1 MENLDFE
8 IEIDLAS
15 GRDYPV
21 TVVHSPAGE
30 GRGTLHFP
38 YDELALDNH
47 LTKLQLA
54 LLNSG
59 RGQRRVVPAEERTV
73 REFGTA
79 LFDALFAG
87 EVRTLLD
94 VSRHEARSKGTGL
107 RVKLRCRAPELA
119 ALPWEFLFDTEVDEY
134 LCLSRQTPLVR
145 YLEVSTPC
153 EPLKVALPLRILGV
167 VASPKDLDALDVD
180 REKQR
185 VEQAV
190 AHLVES
196 GKVELEWLAKPTW
209 RELQSELSRRKW
221 HVVHFVGHGGFDQRR
236 DEGVLAFEDDDGNA
250 HLLGAGDV
258 GLLLGDHDDLR
269 LAVLNACEGARS
281 SARDVFSSTAAVLVR
296 KGTPGVVAMQ
306 YEITDLAAIELA
318 RSFYD
323 CIAAGQPVDTA
334 MSEARKAVRLSLPG
348 TLEWGTPV
356 LFMRAPDGV
365 LFDLDGEAPSVPSR
379 RAAPPTPPRR
389 PRERRDFRVPGG
401 RPVQIAAAG
410 VAVAVVAAV
419 VAVLAT
425 TSGSAVSKAL
435 LKPQGLAFA
444 GGRVYVGDAG
454 HHRIISMTPD
464 GTKVRLVAGS
474 GSGAIRDDKAAKA
487 GVGWTK
493 ALAVGPDGVV
503 YLADSTQET
512 GGNAVIRR
520 LVGGRLE
527 TFLPPSGI
535 TLYANGLAASR
546 TGRLY
551 VLSFDTVYAYD
562 GGNAFKAVT
571 APGTVQNPLGG
582 AVGPDGSLYFCDS
595 DNWVVKRLA
604 PDGTL
609 SVIAG
614 TGPKQGFNG
623 RDGDL
628 AVKVGLGY
636 PADDAFDSH
645 GNLYVLSQD
654 GSIREIANG
663 AITTVLEAHGDGNV
677 DGPVAVAQVGEIDD
691 IAVTPAGD
699 VFFLDLKFN
708 HVRRIHNGVVSTVA

>member
-21 TVVHSPAGE
+21 AVVHSPAGE

-153 EPLKVALPLRILGV
+153 EPLKVSLPLRILGV

-185 VEQAV
+185 VEKALE
-190 AHLVES
+190 HLVAQ
-196 GKVELEWLAKPTW
+196 GKVQLEWLGKPTW
-209 RELQSELSRRKW
+209 RELQQELSRNRW

-323 CIAAGQPVDTA
+323 CIASGQPVDTA
-334 MSEARKAVRLSLPG
+334 MSEARKAVRISLPG

-356 LFMRAPDGV
+356 LFMRAPDGQ
-365 LFDLDGEAPSVPSR
+365 LFDVD
-379 RAAPPTPPRR
+379 
-389 PRERRDFRVPGG
+389 
-401 RPVQIAAAG
+401 
-410 VAVAVVAAV
+410 
-419 VAVLAT
+419 
-425 TSGSAVSKAL
+425 
-435 LKPQGLAFA
+435 
-444 GGRVYVGDAG
+444 
-454 HHRIISMTPD
+454 
-464 GTKVRLVAGS
+464 
-474 GSGAIRDDKAAKA
+474 
-487 GVGWTK
+487 
-493 ALAVGPDGVV
+493 
-503 YLADSTQET
+503 ADSP
-512 GGNAVIRR
+512 R
-520 LVGGRLE
+520 
-527 TFLPPSGI
+527 
-535 TLYANGLAASR
+535 
-546 TGRLY
+546 
-551 VLSFDTVYAYD
+551 
-562 GGNAFKAVT
+562 
-571 APGTVQNPLGG
+571 
-582 AVGPDGSLYFCDS
+582 
-595 DNWVVKRLA
+595 
-604 PDGTL
+604 
-609 SVIAG
+609 
-614 TGPKQGFNG
+614 
-623 RDGDL
+623 
-628 AVKVGLGY
+628 
-636 PADDAFDSH
+636 PA
-645 GNLYVLSQD
+645 
-654 GSIREIANG
+654 
-663 AITTVLEAHGDGNV
+663 
-677 DGPVAVAQVGEIDD
+677 
-691 IAVTPAGD
+691 
-699 VFFLDLKFN
+699 
-708 HVRRIHNGVVSTVA
+708 

>member
-21 TVVHSPAGE
+21 AVVHSPAGE

-153 EPLKVALPLRILGV
+153 EPLKVSLPLRILGV

-185 VEQAV
+185 VEKALE
-190 AHLVES
+190 HLVAQ
-196 GKVELEWLAKPTW
+196 GKVQLEWLGKPTW
-209 RELQSELSRRKW
+209 RELQQELSRNRW

-323 CIAAGQPVDTA
+323 CIASGQPVDTA
-334 MSEARKAVRLSLPG
+334 MSEARKAVRISLPG

-356 LFMRAPDGV
+356 LFMRAPDGQ
-365 LFDLDGEAPSVPSR
+365 LFDVDADSPRP
-379 RAAPPTPPRR
+379 AAGPETHRVTSPRSAPRR
-389 PRERRDFRVPGG
+389 SFRVPGG
-401 RPVQIAAAG
+401 RTAVIAAVAVIV
-410 VAVAVVAAV
+410 VAVAVVAAL
-419 VAVLAT
+419 VAGGGGAA
-425 TSGSAVSKAL
+425 AVSKAL
-435 LKPQGLAFA
+435 VKPQGLAF
-444 GGRVYVGDAG
+444 GPDGRVYVGDAG

-464 GTKVRLVAGS
+464 GKKVRLVAGS
-474 GSGAIRDDKAAKA
+474 GSETISDGAASKA

-493 ALAVGPDGVV
+493 ALAIGADGALFV
-503 YLADSTQET
+503 ADASRSD
-512 GGNAVIRR
+512 GNVVIRR
-520 LVGGRLE
+520 LGDGVMKTL
-527 TFLPPSGI
+527 PSGDS
-535 TLYANGLAASR
+535 LYANGLAVAP
-546 TGRLY
+546 TGQLY
-551 VLSFDTVYAYD
+551 VLAYD
-562 GGNAFKAVT
+562 AVYGENGDSFKALT
-571 APGTVQNPLGG
+571 PPGAVQNALGG
-582 AVGPDGSLYFCDS
+582 AVGPDGALYFCDS
-595 DNWVVKRLA
+595 DNWVVQRMA
-604 PDGTL
+604 ANGTL
-609 SVIAG
+609 TLVAG
-614 TGPKQGFNG
+614 KGPKQGYDG
-623 RDGDL
+623 HDGDP
-628 AVKVGLGY
+628 ATGVGLGY

-654 GSIREIANG
+654 GSIRKISNG
-663 AITTVLEAHGDGNV
+663 RISTVFTNHGDGSV
-677 DGPVAVAQVGEIDD
+677 DGPVGVAQVGDIDD
-691 IAVTPAGD
+691 IAVSPQGD
-699 VFFLDLKFN
+699 VYFLDTKYN
-708 HVRRIHNGVVSTVA
+708 HLRRIHDGVMSTVA